1 MIDYFESFVFSIEIA
16 EICIFQ
22 VMNSIVCNANKENCS
37 HITQTM
43 QFYTQTV
50 FRQFS
55 MSKIILRKFLVIW
68 GKQQK
73 KKTFYIASNFRH
85 PSVLAVARMVS
96 QAFLEFSALFLI
108 HICELFSKIQSPVKC
123 QHVSEA
129 YLNSNRTSTIE
140 LFCKTS
146 ERLKAVHYFWKKN

>member
-16 EICIFQ
+16 EICILQ

-68 GKQQK
+68 GKQQEK
-73 KKTFYIASNFRH
+73 KNILYSFKLQAPICFSSCREWFPRH
-85 PSVLAVARMVS
+85 S
-96 QAFLEFSALFLI
+96 EFSALFLI

-146 ERLKAVHYFWKKN
+146 

>member
-43 QFYTQTV
+43 QFYTQSSGS
-50 FRQFS
+50 FRCQKLYLENFWS
-55 MSKIILRKFLVIW
+55 FGENSK
-68 GKQQK
+68 K

-146 ERLKAVHYFWKKN
+146 

>member
-1 MIDYFESFVFSIEIA
+1 MIDYFESFVFRIEIA
-16 EICIFQ
+16 EICVFQ

-50 FRQFS
+50 LRQFS
-55 MSKIILRKFLVIW
+55 MSKIILRKVLVIW
-68 GKQQK
+68 GKQQEK
-73 KKTFYIASNFRH
+73 KKHFIQLQTLGTHLFQQL
-85 PSVLAVARMVS
+85 PRMVS
-96 QAFLEFSALFLI
+96 QAFSEFSALFLI

-129 YLNSNRTSTIE
+129 YLKSNRTSTIE

-146 ERLKAVHYFWKKN
+146 

>member
-1 MIDYFESFVFSIEIA
+1 MIDYFESFVCSIEIA

-68 GKQQK
+68 GKQQEK
-73 KKTFYIASNFRH
+73 KNILYSFKLQAPICFSSCANGFPGIFRIFSTVSYSYLRVILENSKPSQMLACVRGVFKFQSNIYDR
-85 PSVLAVARMVS
+85 
-96 QAFLEFSALFLI
+96 AFL
-108 HICELFSKIQSPVKC
+108 QN
-123 QHVSEA
+123 Q
-129 YLNSNRTSTIE
+129 
-140 LFCKTS
+140 
-146 ERLKAVHYFWKKN
+146 